1 MRRLLA
7 ITCVLLMLVSS
18 ACAEIV
24 GMTTDDTAPYIY
36 IHRYDADGQDIYFV
50 SMEEE
55 VYAQNTDV
63 SFDGVEDLLLIT
75 HMGAQ
80 NIGYLIYLKTEDG
93 YVLANPDGLVWNYR
107 LDEERKLLISSAIN
121 GFAGALR
128 EDTVYRWE
136 DGALVKL
143 RTAFAEQKEE
153 IEFLED
159 GYRLTS
165 YDEQLVRRVV
175 DYTEDAGE
183 GTVLWQ
189 DEVTLEDM
197 DDPARFNELEDALM
211 SGL

>member
-1 MRRLLA
+1 MRKLLA
-7 ITCVLLMLVSS
+7 ITCTLLMLASS

-24 GMTTDDTAPYIY
+24 GMTTDYTAPY

-55 VYAQNTDV
+55 VYAEHTDV

-80 NIGYLIYLKTEDG
+80 NIGYLIYLKTADG

-107 LDEERKLLISSAIN
+107 LDEERQLLISSAIN

-136 DGALVKL
+136 DSALVKL
-143 RTAFAEQKEE
+143 RTAVAEQKEE

-165 YDEQLVRRVV
+165 YNEQLVRRVV

-183 GTVLWQ
+183 GTVLWE

-197 DDPARFNELEDALM
+197 DDPARFNEMEDALM